1 VRPGDESGA
10 GGKGEGH
17 MRASRTD
24 RDRVVDVL
32 KGAFIQERLAEG
44 ELDDRIGRALAARTW
59 DELDAL
65 IADIPA
71 GPHLARPPAPAPWG
85 VAGPVPAG
93 PGPAQ
98 PPPAAQASLRPESL
112 IQDEPVSRSMKA
124 VVAGMGMVI
133 VMSGVTTG
141 VVAGPGPGVVIACL
155 VAGAVF
161 VTLWVIACYGVVR
174 ERPRR

>member
-71 GPHLARPPAPAPWG
+71 GPHLARRSAPAPSG
-85 VAGPVPAG
+85 LAE

-98 PPPAAQASLRPESL
+98 PLPAAKASLRPESL
-112 IQDEPVSRSMKA
+112 IQNEPVSRSMKA

-141 VVAGPGPGVVIACL
+141 VVVGPGPGVVIGCL

-161 VTLWVIACYGVVR
+161 VTLWIIACYGVVR
-174 ERPRR
+174 ERPRPPGA